1 MYIKGGV
8 GPIFQPCNSCHC
20 LPILFFQLLPGGPGG
35 PPGGPPGGSPGGS
48 PGGNQDKKSTRWD
61 LELISKQD
69 TDSQQTQGGRE
80 ANK

>member
-8 GPIFQPCNSCHC
+8 VPIFQPCNSCHC

-35 PPGGPPGGSPGGS
+35 PPGGS